1 MHCRVLQVVM
11 AVLAAHGYSQAASAA
26 EADVVLLNTCS
37 IREKAEAKIFSRL
50 GVLRKLNRDRDAL
63 SPAGEA
69 GTRRGKVQSL
79 LVIYKE
85 GVCARPVPRSQCS
98 HA

>member
-1 MHCRVLQVVM
+1 M
-11 AVLAAHGYSQAASAA
+11 AVLAAHGYSQAASPA

-50 GVLRKLNRDRDAL
+50 GVLRKLKQERNAL
-63 SPAGEA
+63 SPAGER

-79 LVIYKE
+79 AVTY
-85 GVCARPVPRSQCS
+85 
-98 HA
+98 